1 MKSDSLHRALPGID
15 QPASVICLG
24 TAMLGTANDRAAS
37 FALLDEYLDAGG
49 NFLDTAKVYSDWVPG
64 ERSRSEKLL
73 GTWMAERGNRAR
85 LVLATKGAHAE
96 LPGTALR
103 VTPQH
108 ITSDLEGSLINL
120 RTDVIDLYWLHRDD
134 PIQPIEG
141 LIDTLNAHQKAGKIR
156 AFGCSNWTAARIR
169 AANAYAKSSGQHSF
183 AANQPMWSAAV
194 TDAAAVR
201 ALDKTLAVMD
211 ANAHALH
218 RETKLACVP
227 YSSQANGLFNK
238 MAAPASTIQQLQRGG
253 LRGWLWRTARD
264 AYRRFK
270 GAKTAYPRAANLRRF
285 AVIQRVARDR
295 NLTITQV
302 TLAYLLSQPF
312 PVFPIVG
319 CRTVEQLRD
328 SLSAAPVRLEAAS
341 LAAIDAAR

>member
-1 MKSDSLHRALPGID
+1 MNSAPTQRALPGID

-37 FALLDEYLDAGG
+37 FALLDAYLDAGG

-64 ERSRSEKLL
+64 EHSRSEKLL
-73 GTWMAERGNRAR
+73 GAWMAERDNRAR
-85 LVLATKGAHAE
+85 VVLATKGAHAE
-96 LPGTALR
+96 LPDMTLR

-108 ITSDLEGSLINL
+108 ITSDLEGSLRNL

-134 PIQPIEG
+134 PSQPIEG
-141 LIDTLNAHQKAGKIR
+141 LIDTLNAHLKAGKIR

-194 TDAAAVR
+194 TDAEAVR
-201 ALDKTLAVMD
+201 MLDKTLAVMD

-218 RETKLACVP
+218 RETQLACVP

-238 MAAPASTIQQLQRGG
+238 MAAPASAAQQLQREG
-253 LRGWLWRTARD
+253 LRGWLWRTARGV
-264 AYRRFK
+264 YHRFK
-270 GAKTAYPRAANLRRF
+270 GVKTSYPRAANERRF
-285 AVIQRVARDR
+285 AVIQRIAREQS
-295 NLTITQV
+295 LSITQV
-302 TLAYLLSQPF
+302 SLAYLLSQPF

-319 CRTVEQLRD
+319 SRTIEQLRD
-328 SLSAAPVRLEAAS
+328 SLSAAPVRLEPAS